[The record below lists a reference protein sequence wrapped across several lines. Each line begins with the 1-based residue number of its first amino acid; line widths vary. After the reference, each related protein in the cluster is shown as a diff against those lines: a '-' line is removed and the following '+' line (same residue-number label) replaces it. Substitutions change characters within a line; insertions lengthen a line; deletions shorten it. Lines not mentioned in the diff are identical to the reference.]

1 MTVMGTSTYARV
13 VASAMP
19 FWRLEITNWGNR
31 QTNADANSLEYVADP
46 INGGGQVLVIGPEST
61 VDTVLVAYQ
70 DLSLTPQM
78 LIKLNQDIATFPPGT
93 TNLIMQSV
101 SVARPGVLLP
111 GPLRVRAAQSSMY
124 ADAYYRDGDA
134 AAYPFGGAEL
144 LFERPVLQLYVYPA
158 LPQLFI
164 PHRRADMIRST
175 VTKASAATG
184 VETLVGVWPV
194 AGRKAKAVYVRATDQ
209 LEATIRVGMISSY
222 VAGSVASPLPQMVE
236 DTLATAAVTPT
247 VQASFSA
254 PQLCQYLAVYYTWTS
269 GDGNLITNLTAS
281 DE

>member
-19 FWRLEITNWGNR
+19 FWRLEISNWGNR
-31 QTNADANSLEYVADP
+31 QNNADANSLEYVEAP
-46 INGGGQVLVIGPEST
+46 INGGGQVIVIGPEST

-70 DLSLTPQM
+70 DLSLTPQ
-78 LIKLNQDIATFPPGT
+78 LLAKLNEDIETFPPGT

-101 SVARPGVLLP
+101 SVTRPGVLLP
-111 GPLRVRAAQSSMY
+111 GPLRIRAAQSSMY

-134 AAYPFGGAEL
+134 TAYLFGGAES
-144 LFERPVLQLYVYPA
+144 LFERPLLQLYIYPA
-158 LPQLFI
+158 LPPLVV

-175 VTKASAATG
+175 VTEASAATG
-184 VETLVGVWPV
+184 VETLVGIWPV
-194 AGRKAKAVYVRATDQ
+194 AGRKAKAVYVRATDL

-236 DTLATAAVTPT
+236 DTLATATVTPT
-247 VQASFSA
+247 AQASFSV
-254 PQLCQYLAVYYTWTS
+254 PQLCQYLAVYYTRTS